1 MLELFI
7 LGLIQGIT
15 EFLPVSSSAHLVI
28 GEKIMGLEYPGLI
41 VEITLHFASFVALL
55 IYFNTEIWDL
65 ITNSLKY
72 LIKKSSYCKQQFSL
86 MVFLI
91 VTTLISGI
99 TGIILEQVLGE
110 YIKHLAVTGTSLII
124 TGCLLILIEKSHK
137 FHFIF
142 LKQEQDLFIK
152 DSFFMGICQGLSVIP
167 GISRSGITVIAGI
180 SQGYSKDLA
189 VKLSF
194 LLAFPIILGSFVYK
208 LPSLIQIY
216 QNTPSQAI
224 EMIPGL
230 QELIVS
236 FVACLLASIIGIK
249 SLISLVK
256 RSKLSLFAIYV
267 IFIGIIILVSISM

>member
-28 GEKIMGLEYPGLI
+28 GEKIMSLEYPGLI